1 MTLHHRSLPEPSSGD
16 RPSLVL
22 VHGFTQNSECW
33 GPFAEH
39 LAASFDLILVDAPG
53 HGRSTHDDASLDEAA
68 DLIGSVGGPAH
79 YLGYSMGGRML
90 LHLALRRPELVRSL
104 TLIGAT
110 AGIDD
115 PTERAD
121 RRAADERL
129 AQSLLD
135 DGLEAFLDRWLAL
148 PLFAGLDEAAACRPQ
163 RLANRPEGL
172 AASLRLCGTGTQ
184 APMWDEL
191 DRIAAPVLLL
201 AGSDDA
207 KFTALADRMAQSLP
221 HAHRGAAVGGHPI
234 HSERP
239 EDVASL
245 VTDFVTMHD
254 GP

>member
-1 MTLHHRSLPEPSSGD
+1 VTLHHRSVPEVPSGD

-22 VHGFTQNSECW
+22 VHGFTQNADCW
-33 GPFAEH
+33 GSFAER
-39 LAASFDLILVDAPG
+39 LSASFDLVLVDAPG
-53 HGRSTHDDASLDEAA
+53 HGRSHHDDASLEEAA
-68 DLIGSVGGPAH
+68 DLIGAVGGPAH

-115 PTERAD
+115 PAERAD

-129 AQSLLD
+129 AMSLLT
-135 DGLEAFLDRWLAL
+135 DGLEVFLDRWLAL
-148 PLFAGLDEAAACRPQ
+148 PLFAGLDETTACRPE

-172 AASLRLCGTGTQ
+172 AASLRQCGTGTQ
-184 APMWDEL
+184 APLWEEL
-191 DRIAAPVLLL
+191 DQIAAPVLLL

-207 KFTALADRMAQSLP
+207 KFTSLADRMARSLP
-221 HAHRGAAVGGHPI
+221 HAHRGAAAGGHPI

-239 EDVASL
+239 EEVAAL